1 MLEKDFWK
9 KTLLQ
14 PNTLIKDAIK
24 VLSNA
29 SLRIVLIVDEDLT
42 LLGTVTD
49 GDIRR
54 GLLKSLTINSPISEV
69 LNREPIVV
77 TENFPKE
84 EVLKIMTANRVFQ
97 IPVVDKDFRLVDL
110 RLWEVLSSPAAR
122 DNTMVIMAGG
132 KGTRLLPK
140 TEKIPKPMLR
150 LGQKPILEHII
161 ERAKVEGF
169 SRFILAI
176 HHLGGVIEDYFGNGK
191 SLGVNISYIKEK
203 TPLGTAGA
211 LSLIEPKQSKPII
224 VTNGDVLTDIKYG
237 EILDF
242 HNHSDGIATM
252 AVQMR
257 EWQNPYGVVNTD
269 GIEITSY
276 EEKPI
281 TRTLINAG
289 VYVVDPSVL
298 ELFTGVTSCDM
309 PQLFELARGKSMKTV
324 AYFAHE
330 SWMDI
335 GTHEDF
341 ESASGQTKKRNS
353 YD

>member
-9 KTLLQ
+9 KTLLR
-14 PNTLIKDAIK
+14 PKTLVKDAIK
-24 VLSNA
+24 VLSES
-29 SLRIVLIVDEDLT
+29 SLKIVLIVDEDLT

-69 LNREPIVV
+69 LNQKPIVV
-77 TENFPKE
+77 TGNFPKE
-84 EVLKIMTANRVFQ
+84 EVLKMMTANRVFQ
-97 IPVVDKDFRLVDL
+97 IPVVDEDFRLVDL
-110 RLWEVLSSPAAR
+110 HLWEVMSSPAAR

-150 LGQKPILEHII
+150 LGQKPILEYII
-161 ERAKVEGF
+161 KRAKEEGF
-169 SRFILAI
+169 SRFILTI
-176 HHLGGVIEDYFGNGK
+176 HHLGEVIEEYFGDGK
-191 SLGVNISYIKEK
+191 TLGVNISYIKEK

-224 VTNGDVLTDIKYG
+224 VTNGDVLTDVKYG

-242 HNHSDGIATM
+242 HNQSNGIATM

-276 EEKPI
+276 EEKPV
-281 TRTLINAG
+281 TRTLINTG

-298 ELFTGVTSCDM
+298 ELLTGVTSCDM
-309 PQLFELARGKSMKTV
+309 PQLFELAREKGMKTL

-330 SWMDI
+330 SWIDI
-335 GTHEDF
+335 GSHEDF
-341 ESASGQTKKRNS
+341 ESASGQAKKRNS

>member
-1 MLEKDFWK
+1 VIEEVFWK
-9 KTLLQ
+9 KALLQ
-14 PNTLIKDAIK
+14 PNALMKDAIV
-24 VLSNA
+24 VLSES
-29 SLRIVLIVDEDLT
+29 SLRIVLIVDENIT

-54 GLLKSLTINSPISEV
+54 GLLKGLTLNDPISEV
-69 LNREPIVV
+69 VNQKPIVV
-77 TENFPKE
+77 PRNFPKE
-84 EVLKIMTANRVFQ
+84 EVLKIMSANKVFQ
-97 IPVVDKDFRLVDL
+97 VPVIDEDLRLVDL
-110 RLWEVLSSPAAR
+110 FLWEELSSPAAR

-132 KGTRLLPK
+132 KGSRLLPK

-150 LGQKPILEHII
+150 LGEKPILEHII
-161 ERAKVEGF
+161 ERAKKEGF

-176 HHLGGVIEDYFGNGK
+176 HHLGEVIEEYFGDGK
-191 SLGVNISYIKEK
+191 TLGVNISYVKEK

-211 LSLIEPKQSKPII
+211 LSLIEPRPSRPII
-224 VTNGDVLTDIKYG
+224 VTNGDVLTGIKYG

-242 HNHSDGIATM
+242 HNYSDGIATM
-252 AVQMR
+252 AVQTR

-269 GIEITSY
+269 GVEITSY

-289 VYVVDPSVL
+289 VYVIDPLML
-298 ELFTGVTSCDM
+298 ELLTGVTSCDM
-309 PQLFELARGKSMKTV
+309 PQLFELARGKGMKTV

-341 ESASGQTKKRNS
+341 ESASGQTKKKNS

>member
-1 MLEKDFWK
+1 MTEEIFWK

-14 PNTLIKDAIK
+14 PSALIKDAIK
-24 VLSNA
+24 VLSEA
-29 SLRIVLIVDEDLT
+29 ALRIVLIVDENLT

-54 GLLKSLTINSPISEV
+54 ALLKDLTLNSPISEV
-69 LNREPIVV
+69 INKKPIVV
-77 TENFPKE
+77 TQSFPKE
-84 EVLKIMTANRVFQ
+84 EVLRIMSANKVFQ
-97 IPVVDKDFRLVDL
+97 VPVVGEDL
-110 RLWEVLSSPAAR
+110 RLIDLHIWDEMISPAGR

-140 TEKIPKPMLR
+140 TKNMPKPMLR
-150 LGQKPILEHII
+150 LDEKPILEHII
-161 ERAKVEGF
+161 ERARAEGF

-176 HHLGGVIEDYFGNGK
+176 QHLGEVIEEYFGDGK
-191 SLGVNISYIKEK
+191 SLGVNISYVKEK
-203 TPLGTAGA
+203 TPMGTAGA
-211 LSLIEPKQSKPII
+211 LSLIEPKLSQPII

-237 EILDF
+237 KILDF
-242 HNHSDGIATM
+242 HNYSNGIATM

-298 ELFTGVTSCDM
+298 ELLTGVTSCDM
-309 PQLFELARGKSMKTV
+309 PELFELARGKGMKTV

-353 YD
+353 YE

>member
-1 MLEKDFWK
+1 MSEEVFWK
-9 KTLLQ
+9 KALLQ
-14 PNTLIKDAIK
+14 PNVLIKDVIE
-24 VLSNA
+24 VLSEA
-29 SLRIVLIVDEDLT
+29 SLRIVLIVDESSI

-54 GLLKSLTINSPISEV
+54 GLLKGLTLNDPISEV
-69 LNREPIVV
+69 VNQKPIVV
-77 TENFPKE
+77 PRNFPKE
-84 EVLKIMTANRVFQ
+84 QVLKIMSANKVFQ
-97 IPVVDKDFRLVDL
+97 VPVIDEDLRLVDL
-110 RLWEVLSSPAAR
+110 YLWEELTSPAAR

-132 KGTRLLPK
+132 KGSRLLPK

-150 LGQKPILEHII
+150 LGEKPILEHII
-161 ERAKVEGF
+161 ERAKKEGF

-176 HHLGGVIEDYFGNGK
+176 HHLGEVIEEYFGDGK
-191 SLGVNISYIKEK
+191 TLGVNISYVKEK
-203 TPLGTAGA
+203 APLGTAGA
-211 LSLIEPKQSKPII
+211 LSLIEPKPSQPII

-242 HNHSDGIATM
+242 HNYSKGIATM

-298 ELFTGVTSCDM
+298 ELLTCVTSCDM
-309 PQLFELARGKSMKTV
+309 PQLFELARAKGMKTV

-353 YD
+353 YG

>member
-1 MLEKDFWK
+1 MSEEVFWK
-9 KTLLQ
+9 KALLQ
-14 PNTLIKDAIK
+14 PNALIKDAIE
-24 VLSNA
+24 VLSEA
-29 SLRIVLIVDEDLT
+29 SLRIVLIVDENSI

-54 GLLKSLTINSPISEV
+54 GLLKGLTLNDPISEV
-69 LNREPIVV
+69 VKQNPIVV
-77 TENFPKE
+77 PRNFPKE
-84 EVLKIMTANRVFQ
+84 EVLKIMSANKVFQ
-97 IPVVDKDFRLVDL
+97 VPVIDEDLRLVDL
-110 RLWEVLSSPAAR
+110 FLWEELSSPAAR

-132 KGTRLLPK
+132 KGSRLLPK

-150 LGQKPILEHII
+150 LGEKPMLEHII
-161 ERAKVEGF
+161 ERAKEEGF

-176 HHLGGVIEDYFGNGK
+176 HHLGEVIEEYFGDGK
-191 SLGVNISYIKEK
+191 TLGVNISYIKEK

-211 LSLIEPKQSKPII
+211 LSLIEPKLSKPII

-237 EILDF
+237 KILDF
-242 HNHSDGIATM
+242 HNYSNGIATM

-257 EWQNPYGVVNTD
+257 EWQNPYGVVNID

-298 ELFTGVTSCDM
+298 ELLTGVTSCDM
-309 PQLFELARGKSMKTV
+309 PKLFELARRKGMKTV

>member
-1 MLEKDFWK
+1 VINEKTWK
-9 KTLLQ
+9 RSLMSPLGS
-14 PNTLIKDAIK
+14 IEEAIK
-24 VLSNA
+24 ILNDS
-29 SLRIVLIVDEDLT
+29 SLRIVLIVDSDFKLM
-42 LLGTVTD
+42 GTVSD

-54 GLLKSLTINSPISEV
+54 GLLKGLAINSPISEV
-69 LNREPIVV
+69 VNQKPIVIS
-77 TENFPKE
+77 ENFPKE
-84 EVLKIMTANRVFQ
+84 EVLKIMSENKVFQ
-97 IPVVDKDFRLVDL
+97 VPVIGEDLRLVDL
-110 RLWEVLSSPAAR
+110 FLWEELYSPTAR

-132 KGTRLLPK
+132 KGSRLLPK
-140 TEKIPKPMLR
+140 TAKIPKPMLR
-150 LGQKPILEHII
+150 LGEKPILEHII
-161 ERAKVEGF
+161 KRAKEEGF

-176 HHLGGVIEDYFGNGK
+176 HHLGEVIEEYFGDGK
-191 SLGVNISYIKEK
+191 TLGVDISYVKEK
-203 TPLGTAGA
+203 IPLGTAGA

-242 HNHSDGIATM
+242 HNQSNGIATM

-276 EEKPI
+276 QEKPI

-289 VYVVDPSVL
+289 VYVIDPSVL
-298 ELFTGVTSCDM
+298 ELLTGVTSCDM
-309 PQLFELARGKSMKTV
+309 PQLFELARGKGMKTV

-330 SWMDI
+330 SWIDI

-353 YD
+353 DD